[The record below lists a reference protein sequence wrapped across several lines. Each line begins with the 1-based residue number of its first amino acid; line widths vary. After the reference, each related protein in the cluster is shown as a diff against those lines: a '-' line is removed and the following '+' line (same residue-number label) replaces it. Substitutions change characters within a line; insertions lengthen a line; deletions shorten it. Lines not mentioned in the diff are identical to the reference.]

1 MALESVI
8 SIVQIFISVVLVI
21 AILLQQ
27 RGSSLGSSFG
37 GGGVSYHTK
46 RGFEK
51 ILFTSTVILG
61 VLFALTTIVSL
72 VIR

>member
-1 MALESVI
+1 MTLDSVI
-8 SIVQIFISVVLVI
+8 SIVQIFISVILI
-21 AILLQQ
+21 ISILLQQ

-51 ILFTSTVILG
+51 ILFTSTVIFG
-61 VLFALTTIVSL
+61 VLFVLTTITAL
-72 VIR
+72 VIK